1 MAVMIPSDIERF
13 GTPGEEVFYRF
24 LESCAKPDSRYIAW
38 YTPSINDS
46 EPDFLLYSPDIG
58 LVIFEVK
65 DWVIDQIEEADKN
78 QFTILNG
85 SRLEKKENPYQ
96 QARRY
101 FQAIMDKI
109 KHDGHLLS
117 KIPEHVGK
125 SKVPVSLGVVFPN
138 IHRDDFEEH
147 GFGKVIDPD
156 RIFFEGD
163 LSVYSP
169 ICEDLSGSEFT
180 KAVTRMY
187 PPLFPVALT
196 PAEVNHLRQ
205 LIFPTVRID
214 LPVRGPSK
222 EYQGHASVVAMLDHQ
237 QEILAR
243 KFDGG
248 HRIISGPSGSGKTL
262 ILAGKAQFMRRY
274 NPAIK
279 RVLFVCFN
287 ITLAHYIRRLL
298 AQKHVPM
305 GPAGVEV
312 CHFFELC
319 AKIAGETVHYEKE
332 EPDYYDMVVQLAL
345 EKLPETG
352 LRYDAILIDEGQ
364 DFSDDMYRV
373 VAGLLNPATDN
384 LTVAIDPT
392 QGIYP
397 GKGVG
402 IVKKGKV
409 HHITRVYRNTR
420 EITAFV
426 AAFMGEER
434 TEKKVDEG
442 GGLFPALFES
452 HGPRPSIKGLSSE
465 ARMIEYV
472 ADTVESLV
480 RNDGFPS
487 SEIAILYTSKTLKTG
502 KGEINLP
509 EELMAAL
516 DARGILST
524 WASEDYRAK
533 KSYDITTDS
542 VTISTIHSAKGLDYA
557 CVFLAGLDFLSEK
570 MPEETMKNL
579 TYVGLTRARYH
590 LFIPHVRK
598 TQLVERLLRAMQVE
612 RVKLS

>member
-1 MAVMIPSDIERF
+1 
-13 GTPGEEVFYRF
+13 
-24 LESCAKPDSRYIAW
+24 
-38 YTPSINDS
+38 
-46 EPDFLLYSPDIG
+46 
-58 LVIFEVK
+58 
-65 DWVIDQIEEADKN
+65 
-78 QFTILNG
+78 
-85 SRLEKKENPYQ
+85 
-96 QARRY
+96 
-101 FQAIMDKI
+101 
-109 KHDGHLLS
+109 
-117 KIPEHVGK
+117 
-125 SKVPVSLGVVFPN
+125 
-138 IHRDDFEEH
+138 
-147 GFGKVIDPD
+147 
-156 RIFFEGD
+156 
-163 LSVYSP
+163 
-169 ICEDLSGSEFT
+169 
-180 KAVTRMY
+180 
-187 PPLFPVALT
+187 
-196 PAEVNHLRQ
+196 
-205 LIFPTVRID
+205 
-214 LPVRGPSK
+214 
-222 EYQGHASVVAMLDHQ
+222 
-237 QEILAR
+237 
-243 KFDGG
+243 
-248 HRIISGPSGSGKTL
+248 
-262 ILAGKAQFMRRY
+262 
-274 NPAIK
+274 
-279 RVLFVCFN
+279 
-287 ITLAHYIRRLL
+287 
-298 AQKHVPM
+298 
-305 GPAGVEV
+305 
-312 CHFFELC
+312 
-319 AKIAGETVHYEKE
+319 
-332 EPDYYDMVVQLAL
+332 
-345 EKLPETG
+345 